1 MELSAATLDRI
12 SGIHAEE
19 VEQYEHLLNSKIN
32 THEVIDKA
40 MPFCELATNA
50 PWDTPTMADL
60 VNTQEPTPL
69 IDRRNNKEEHA

>member
-32 THEVIDKA
+32 THEVIGKA
-40 MPFCELATNA
+40 MLFCELTTHA
-50 PWDTPTMADL
+50 PGETPTMADL
-60 VNTQEPTPL
+60 VNTHEPTPL
-69 IDRRNNKEEHA
+69 IDRRNNTEEHA